1 MRPLRLA
8 RVAAQAEILVVRR
21 QMAGYARRAIWAAAA
36 VLFAVGVLIMAHI
49 IAYLALR
56 QYAGLAAI
64 PAVAIVLAA
73 DLVIAVIFAV
83 LAAGSTPDPILD
95 DAIRLRDQS
104 LDQARQSLT
113 LAALVA
119 PLTRIAAETGLIRM
133 LLRLVSRGFRKK
145 PVG

>member
-1 MRPLRLA
+1 VRPLRLA